1 MEFQGL
7 LSKIE
12 NKKDE
17 NITLYP
23 DKLKQVMNNLVEKYQ
38 CNHQEGANEFISS
51 FLNALIIET
60 TNKKKSY

>member
-38 CNHQEGANEFISS
+38 CNHQEGAN
-51 FLNALIIET
+51 
-60 TNKKKSY
+60 

>member
-23 DKLKQVMNNLVEKYQ
+23 DKLKQVMNNLV
-38 CNHQEGANEFISS
+38 
-51 FLNALIIET
+51 
-60 TNKKKSY
+60 

>member
-1 MEFQGL
+1 MEFQVL

-23 DKLKQVMNNLVEKYQ
+23 DKLKQVMNNLV
-38 CNHQEGANEFISS
+38 
-51 FLNALIIET
+51 
-60 TNKKKSY
+60 